1 MFKPHEFAEK
11 IGVSVKTLQRWDTAG
26 KLPAKRTLS
35 GHRFYTEDDLLIA
48 QGLKPVESKRKV
60 IVYCRVSSSGQK
72 PELKNQILAMETFCL
87 NRGLAVD
94 DWVSEIG
101 GGLNFKRKKFLSIMM
116 SMLRGEIS
124 TIIVAHKD
132 RMCRFAF
139 EFILE
144 LATSVG
150 CEIVVANQE
159 SLSPQQELVEDLMAI
174 IHCFSCRLYG
184 LRNYSQEIQEN
195 LKKAIDKSVQDLTEL
210 DKKEIQC

>member
-1 MFKPHEFAEK
+1 
-11 IGVSVKTLQRWDTAG
+11 
-26 KLPAKRTLS
+26 
-35 GHRFYTEDDLLIA
+35 
-48 QGLKPVESKRKV
+48 
-60 IVYCRVSSSGQK
+60 
-72 PELKNQILAMETFCL
+72 
-87 NRGLAVD
+87 
-94 DWVSEIG
+94 
-101 GGLNFKRKKFLSIMM
+101 MM

>member
-1 MFKPHEFAEK
+1 
-11 IGVSVKTLQRWDTAG
+11 
-26 KLPAKRTLS
+26 
-35 GHRFYTEDDLLIA
+35 
-48 QGLKPVESKRKV
+48 
-60 IVYCRVSSSGQK
+60 
-72 PELKNQILAMETFCL
+72 METFCL
-87 NRGLAVD
+87 NRGLSVD

-124 TIIVAHKD
+124 TIVVAHKD

-139 EFILE
+139 DFILE

-150 CEIVVANQE
+150 CEIIVANQE

-184 LRNYSQEIQEN
+184 LRNYSKEIKET
-195 LKKAIDKSVQDLTEL
+195 LKNAINKPKQDMTEL
-210 DKKEIQC
+210 DNKEVQC

>member
-1 MFKPHEFAEK
+1 
-11 IGVSVKTLQRWDTAG
+11 
-26 KLPAKRTLS
+26 
-35 GHRFYTEDDLLIA
+35 
-48 QGLKPVESKRKV
+48 
-60 IVYCRVSSSGQK
+60 
-72 PELKNQILAMETFCL
+72 METFCL
-87 NRGLAVD
+87 NRGLSVD

-124 TIIVAHKD
+124 TIVVAHKD

-139 EFILE
+139 DFILE

-150 CEIVVANQE
+150 CEIIVANQE

-184 LRNYSQEIQEN
+184 LRNYSKEIKET
-195 LKKAIDKSVQDLTEL
+195 LKNAIDKPKQDLTEL
-210 DKKEIQC
+210 DNKEVQC

>member
-1 MFKPHEFAEK
+1 
-11 IGVSVKTLQRWDTAG
+11 
-26 KLPAKRTLS
+26 
-35 GHRFYTEDDLLIA
+35 
-48 QGLKPVESKRKV
+48 
-60 IVYCRVSSSGQK
+60 
-72 PELKNQILAMETFCL
+72 METFCL
-87 NRGLAVD
+87 NRGLSVD

-124 TIIVAHKD
+124 TIVVAHKD

-139 EFILE
+139 DFILE

-150 CEIVVANQE
+150 CEIIVANQE

-184 LRNYSQEIQEN
+184 LRNYSKEIKET
-195 LKKAIDKSVQDLTEL
+195 LKNAIDKPKQDVTEL
-210 DKKEIQC
+210 DNKEVQC

>member
-1 MFKPHEFAEK
+1 
-11 IGVSVKTLQRWDTAG
+11 
-26 KLPAKRTLS
+26 
-35 GHRFYTEDDLLIA
+35 
-48 QGLKPVESKRKV
+48 
-60 IVYCRVSSSGQK
+60 
-72 PELKNQILAMETFCL
+72 METFCL
-87 NRGLAVD
+87 NRGLSVD

-124 TIIVAHKD
+124 TIVVAHKD

-139 EFILE
+139 DFILE

-150 CEIVVANQE
+150 CEIIVANQE

-184 LRNYSQEIQEN
+184 LRNYSKEIKET
-195 LKKAIDKSVQDLTEL
+195 LKKAIDEPKQYLTEL
-210 DKKEIQC
+210 DNKEIQC